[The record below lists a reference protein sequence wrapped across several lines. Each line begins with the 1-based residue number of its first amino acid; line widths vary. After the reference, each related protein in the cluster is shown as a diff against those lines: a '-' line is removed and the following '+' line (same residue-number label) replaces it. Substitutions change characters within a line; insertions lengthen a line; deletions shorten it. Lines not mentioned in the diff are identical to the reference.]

1 MALAHTN
8 FRPFVMGLHGEI
20 HTLSTALLRSIA
32 EEVAKN
38 GFWKSKAKDL
48 LRFMLT
54 AISVQHF
61 RVKSELLIRT
71 MKVNNR
77 NAVSKIK
84 NLTNG
89 GIVEIF
95 EAYKEQI
102 GATKMNEPYQVLIL
116 PNLRRLAG

>member
-1 MALAHTN
+1 M
-8 FRPFVMGLHGEI
+8 
-20 HTLSTALLRSIA
+20 S
-32 EEVAKN
+32 
-38 GFWKSKAKDL
+38 KDL
-48 LRFMLT
+48 FLL
-54 AISVQHF
+54 S
-61 RVKSELLIRT
+61 KSELLIRT

-95 EAYKEQI
+95 AAYKEQI